1 MYQNHEINHYKK
13 NLHISVED
21 DGKGFLV
28 TQTMEENLSL
38 NRFGLFSI
46 NEQIK
51 SIGGI
56 LEIQSTPG
64 NGTRAVI
71 QVPLPVKEKT
81 SRK

>member
-1 MYQNHEINHYKK
+1 M
-13 NLHISVED
+13 ED

-46 NEQIK
+46 NEQIQ

-64 NGTRAVI
+64 NGTQAVI
-71 QVPLPVKEKT
+71 QVPRSVKAKLT
-81 SRK
+81 SRKSKRNIL